1 MSTKQYIMSPKRAK
15 VLTEILE
22 CVRNSHGIIINKGCM
37 SCEHKCFRNS
47 VRRCGRTGKKVE
59 ARKVCE
65 HWELSAALQNAGLPR
80 GGVVRLK
87 GTAEIII
94 H

>member
-1 MSTKQYIMSPKRAK
+1 MQKSMGRRQSN
-15 VLTEILE
+15 VLTEVLE
-22 CVRNSHGIIINKGCM
+22 CVRNSHGISINKGCM
-37 SCEHKCFRNS
+37 SCERKFYRKGG
-47 VRRCGRTGKKVE
+47 RRCGRTGKKVE
-59 ARKVCE
+59 ARHICE
-65 HWELSAALQNAGLPR
+65 HWELSAALKNAGLPR